1 LYFSAGFGAAAL
13 QLLFVH
19 IGYTNAYQA
28 MIDAGASP
36 TQIQETVT
44 MIAEQ
49 GRYILIPGVSEELI
63 TNLYTNYYSSMVG
76 ASGAVFGVLA
86 AFAVLYPNLPL
97 YLFFIPVPIKAKY
110 LIGVYFAYN
119 VYSAVSGT
127 SMIGPSNTAYWAHIG
142 GAIFGFIMMW
152 YWKKNSFNKNRWD

>member
-1 LYFSAGFGAAAL
+1 MNAMDETLYYIFRL
-13 QLLFVH
+13 QKWGLLANDQH
-19 IGYTNAYQA
+19 
-28 MIDAGASP
+28 
-36 TQIQETVT
+36 
-44 MIAEQ
+44 
-49 GRYILIPGVSEELI
+49 
-63 TNLYTNYYSSMVG
+63 
-76 ASGAVFGVLA
+76 
-86 AFAVLYPNLPL
+86 
-97 YLFFIPVPIKAKY
+97 